1 MKSSGVVPDEKQP
14 SVRQTEQIRH
24 RVRRPE
30 RGMRRSLAPGLA
42 AVLRS
47 VERMV
52 LAARAHAHPQRAVL
66 QLHHGRLAAV
76 VEPVRTPVAGMQARD
91 ALHGRDLHAL
101 PRAAVVVRPRH
112 GAVVAF
118 RADAPHVRQR
128 RDPARA
134 RLHVEKLPHEMLVP
148 RKRRA
153 RGIWI
158 ARTDLRP
165 QHGEAARLASGHVRL
180 RPEADP
186 VAALRAFL
194 HVARLVVLRQKGLP
208 AQPLVARGD
217 VDAPLLP
224 LHHLPAVVAN
234 LAVRR
239 PAQVVYRV
247 DRLHRHDFGGVDG
260 RQIHRSRPTGRRHG
274 RNGKDGQSRCMEIRH
289 FHLIT

>member
-1 MKSSGVVPDEKQP
+1 
-14 SVRQTEQIRH
+14 
-24 RVRRPE
+24 
-30 RGMRRSLAPGLA
+30 
-42 AVLRS
+42 
-47 VERMV
+47 MV

-66 QLHHGRLAAV
+66 QLHHRRLAAV
-76 VEPVRTPVAGMQARD
+76 VEPVRTLVAGMQARD

-118 RADAPHVRQR
+118 RADAPHVRQGR
-128 RDPARA
+128 NPACA

-165 QHGEAARLASGHVRL
+165 QHDEAARLASGHVL
-180 RPEADP
+180 LLLESNP
-186 VAALRAFL
+186 VAALRA
-194 HVARLVVLRQKGLP
+194 P

-217 VDAPLLP
+217 VDALLLP
-224 LHHLPAVVAN
+224 LHHLPAVMAD

-239 PAQVVYRV
+239 PAQVVHRV
-247 DRLHRHDFGGVDG
+247 DRLHRHHLGGVDG
-260 RQIHRSRPTGRRHG
+260 CQIHRPRPTGRRHG